1 MLANLVT
8 SMPFYVCTFWTVL
21 LLLDVVEQRQAAK
34 RRLLVYMVAAA
45 LLYMGHYVFF
55 NRQTA
60 LLPVTDT
67 IYCTTNLAVFPLYF
81 LYLKELTEPQWNRRL
96 QWLLLLPTAVIGTTI
111 GTLYALMTPEQ
122 TRQFTDA
129 YLYHNHF
136 AGLDGAAWWQ
146 AALHHTGKLVF
157 AMQIPPIL
165 VLGFR
170 MISRY
175 DQAVEANYAD
185 TDDKRLQLMKNVLV
199 LFVVTSF
206 ISFGANLLGRYRFA
220 DSMWLLLV
228 PSVLFSVLQFMLGFA
243 GYRQQFTIRDMMR
256 DMQLAPS
263 ANGDA
268 LTIAVETA
276 TDADGNVEQ
285 QTSILDTLPRQ
296 LTELMSRERLFLQ
309 PNLKITDV
317 AERLHTNRTYVSRV
331 LKEQLDTTFADFINR
346 QRIDHA
352 CRLMKQQPDLSAA
365 DVATMS
371 GFSSQSSFYR
381 NFKKYMGCSPT
392 DYQE

>member
-1 MLANLVT
+1 MT
-8 SMPFYVCTFWTVL
+8 SHR
-21 LLLDVVEQRQAAK
+21 EQA
-34 RRLLVYMVAAA
+34 
-45 LLYMGHYVFF
+45 
-55 NRQTA
+55 
-60 LLPVTDT
+60 
-67 IYCTTNLAVFPLYF
+67 
-81 LYLKELTEPQWNRRL
+81 E
-96 QWLLLLPTAVIGTTI
+96 
-111 GTLYALMTPEQ
+111 
-122 TRQFTDA
+122 
-129 YLYHNHF
+129 
-136 AGLDGAAWWQ
+136 
-146 AALHHTGKLVF
+146 
-157 AMQIPPIL
+157 
-165 VLGFR
+165 
-170 MISRY
+170 
-175 DQAVEANYAD
+175 EASYAD

-352 CRLMKQQPDLSAA
+352 CRLMKQQPDLSAP